1 MLQGSSPCDVVKET
15 MAGVPALT
23 REPVR
28 ATAVDL
34 VSAHADMR
42 VAEVDPKPH
51 PDRDPDDVIIH
62 AQPNRGDGQRLEP

>member
-1 MLQGSSPCDVVKET
+1 M
-15 MAGVPALT
+15 T
-23 REPVR
+23 REPVG

-51 PDRDPDDVIIH
+51 PDRDPDDVVIH
-62 AQPNRGDGQRLEP
+62 A